1 MIFFVLVAIF
11 RVVTLVFYAAYD
23 IRCVIFEQA
32 SVISCQQD
40 ALIPHEYAVILTLA
54 WLVSS
59 VFGSAVFLFVIL
71 YYPRHRKV
79 FNFQCDKAKNMCK
92 KGSLWY
98 FAFLLLTAM
107 GYHVYR
113 TTLVRSA
120 GIGFAISIYL
130 FFWMFMMF
138 CVVCCLNYTPRVQWR
153 GKSCYKNFC
162 ERCRKNIFCYFY
174 WISLATFFLEA
185 SYLWIA
191 VALDVAHDVAPLI
204 GKEYPEEPRIKGF
217 IMIGLGFN
225 LAFHS
230 HLVSFFWD
238 KIFHG
243 DKDLLSD
250 PGSKLIENKS
260 NYNCVELS
268 SIP

>member
-23 IRCVIFEQA
+23 MRCIIFEQA

-59 VFGSAVFLFVIL
+59 VFGSFVFLLVI
-71 YYPRHRKV
+71 RCGREV
-79 FNFQCDKAKNMCK
+79 FNFQSDKAKNMRK
-92 KGSLWY
+92 KGSFLSL
-98 FAFLLLTAM
+98 AFLLLTAVA
-107 GYHVYR
+107 YHGYR
-113 TTLVRSA
+113 TSLVSGMGR
-120 GIGFAISIYL
+120 AISISL
-130 FFWMFMMF
+130 IFWMLLTFRVL
-138 CVVCCLNYTPRVQWR
+138 CRLNYTPRVQWR
-153 GKSCYKNFC
+153 GKSCYKNC
-162 ERCRKNIFCYFY
+162 RERCRKNICCYFY
-174 WISLATFFLEA
+174 WISLTTFFLEA
-185 SYLWIA
+185 SYMWIA
-191 VALDVAHDVAPLI
+191 VALDVAHEVAPLI
-204 GKEYPEEPRIKGF
+204 EKEYPEEPRIKGI

-238 KIFHG
+238 KMFHG

-250 PGSKLIENKS
+250 PGSKLIKNKS
-260 NYNCVELS
+260 NSIELP